1 VNIDMSKL
9 LLPLLISQ
17 AYAFTFNSLLSPV
30 SGRGRVVMMQTP
42 DFDSPQPIYKQVTD
56 IISDDQSVEPS
67 LGSYYG
73 PSGIYPKYHGDNS
86 ADKFAT
92 RHKKRRRPKNDHD
105 INLGGAGNPTN
116 TGNPMNTGN
125 ARPPPVPKNNI
136 NITFDD
142 VAGCD
147 EAKYELEEIVDFLKN
162 PDKYHSA
169 GAKVPKGV
177 LLDGPPGT
185 GKTLLA
191 RAVASEANVTFIQIS
206 ASEFVEMYVGLGAS
220 RVRDIFNIARNNAPC
235 VIFIDEIDAVG
246 KKRGHG
252 SDTGGN
258 SEREQTLNQILT
270 SMDGFKQT
278 DSIVVLAATNR
289 AETLDT
295 ALTRSGRFDRK
306 VRVAMPD
313 VSGRRKILDVH
324 LKRKTVSPNTDLD
337 EIALLTSGFSGADI
351 ENMANEAVILAI
363 RDNKSDINSTNLI
376 DAYEKIM
383 IGLPMISKPNDK
395 FQDELVAYHEAG
407 HAIPGL
413 LFRDFF
419 DVRKVTI
426 VPNTNGAC
434 GYTLITP
441 KEHYMSYPTKKFML
455 AELIVAM
462 GGRAAEMV
470 LYNVIKHDELFHMKS
485 NYSDDKLFHGMNDLD
500 VSTGASSD
508 LKRSDHIARNY
519 IEIFGYGKELYS
531 SDKIIQIPD
540 NPGSSLSDEI
550 KSEIDDYVIKLVN
563 YGLDKA
569 IDIIEN
575 NMDTFNKLAIDL
587 IEKKSVDIKYLDTLD
602 VGYF

>member
-1 VNIDMSKL
+1 MNKL
-9 LLPLLISQ
+9 LLSVLISQ
-17 AYAFTFNSLLSPV
+17 AYAYTFNSLMSQV
-30 SGRGRVVMMQTP
+30 SGRGRVAMTHTP
-42 DFDSPQPIYKQVTD
+42 DFDSSQP
-56 IISDDQSVEPS
+56 SS
-67 LGSYYG
+67 GSYYG
-73 PSGIYPKYHGDNS
+73 RRAIYPKYHDYMDNT
-86 ADKFAT
+86 ADNLAT
-92 RHKKRRRPKNDHD
+92 RHEKRSRPKNNPN
-105 INLGGAGNPTN
+105 INLDGD
-116 TGNPMNTGN
+116 GNPMNTGN
-125 ARPPPVPKNNI
+125 ARQPPVAKNYI

-177 LLDGPPGT
+177 LLEGPPGT

-191 RAVASEANVTFIQIS
+191 RAVANEANVSFLQVS
-206 ASEFVEMYVGLGAS
+206 ASEFVEIYVGLGAS
-220 RVRDIFNIARNNAPC
+220 RVRDLFNIAKNNAPC

-246 KKRGHG
+246 KKRGHA
-252 SDTGGN
+252 SESGGN

-270 SMDGFKQT
+270 SMDGFKHT
-278 DSIVVLAATNR
+278 DSVVVLAATNR
-289 AETLDT
+289 AETLDV

-306 VRVAMPD
+306 VRVGMPD
-313 VSGRRKILDVH
+313 VCGRRKILDVH
-324 LKRKTVSPNTDLD
+324 LKRKTVTPNTDLD
-337 EIALLTSGFSGADI
+337 EIAHLTRGFSGADI
-351 ENMANEAVILAI
+351 ENMANEAVILAL
-363 RDNKSDINSTNLI
+363 RENKSDINSRNLI

-383 IGLPMISKPNDK
+383 IGLPMISKPTDK
-395 FQDELVAYHEAG
+395 LQDELVAYHEAG
-407 HAIPGL
+407 HAIPAL

-426 VPNTNGAC
+426 VANTNGAG

-441 KEHYMSYPTKKFML
+441 KEHYMSYPTKKYML

-470 LYNVIKHDELFHMKS
+470 LYNVINHEENFDMKS

-508 LKRSDHIARNY
+508 LKQADHIARNY
-519 IEIFGYGKELYS
+519 IEIFGYGKELYN

-540 NPGSSLSDEI
+540 NPCSSLSDKI

-563 YGLDKA
+563 YGLYKA
-569 IDIIEN
+569 IDIIEHN
-575 NMDTFNKLAIDL
+575 VITFYKLATDL
-587 IEKKSVDIKYLDTLD
+587 IEKKSVDIKYLDTLEVD
-602 VGYF
+602 YF

>member
-1 VNIDMSKL
+1 MIK

-17 AYAFTFNSLLSPV
+17 AYAFTFNSLMSHV
-30 SGRGRVVMMQTP
+30 SGRGRVAMMHTP
-42 DFDSPQPIYKQVTD
+42 DIDSPQPIYKQGTY
-56 IISDDQSVEPS
+56 IISDVKSIEPS

-73 PSGIYPKYHGDNS
+73 RRGIYPKYHGVFHDNS
-86 ADKFAT
+86 ADKLAT
-92 RHKKRRRPKNDHD
+92 RHEKRRRPKNDEH
-105 INLGGAGNPTN
+105 INLGGA
-116 TGNPMNTGN
+116 GNPMNTGN

-136 NITFDD
+136 NITFDH

-177 LLDGPPGT
+177 ILDGPPGT

-191 RAVASEANVTFIQIS
+191 RAVASEANVTFIQVS

-220 RVRDIFNIARNNAPC
+220 RVRDIFNIAKNNAPC

-252 SDTGGN
+252 SDNGGN

-278 DSIVVLAATNR
+278 DSVVVLAATNR
-289 AETLDT
+289 ADTLDT

-306 VRVAMPD
+306 VRVVMPD

-363 RDNKSDINSTNLI
+363 RDNKTDINSTNLI

-383 IGLPMISKPNDK
+383 IGLPMISKQTDK

-407 HAIPGL
+407 HAIPAL

-426 VPNTNGAC
+426 VANTNGAC

-441 KEHYMSYPTKKFML
+441 KEHYMSYPTKKYML

-470 LYNVIKHDELFHMKS
+470 LYNVIKHDELFNMKS